1 MRYLI
6 DCLGHN
12 DLADR
17 LPQNKSPERME
28 KMYSSDVRDQPW
40 QTALAKTR
48 FWALSF
54 DMAGWQ

>member
-17 LPQNKSPERME
+17 LPQNKPPERME

-40 QTALAKTR
+40 QTARAKTR
-48 FWALSF
+48 YWAFSF